1 MGYPNRCFGC
11 HHYEGEAGGDNA
23 VYCSLNGRKEIRNGI
38 AGCGSFS
45 ADSTASCANCHYA
58 LGGPPGPICSKNIT
72 TMSKGFKFG
81 YCHGFAKRDYYDD
94 TASKK
99 KSGCFITEATCNHLG
114 FADDCDI
121 LMSLRQF
128 RDQVLLT
135 SPEWR
140 GLVANYYDIAEE
152 IVTKINASA
161 NKEMIYQTIA
171 ERFLPELAKNS
182 ITHDQHVKKITRY
195 QDMIRFI
202 EQTLADSKHD

>member
-11 HHYEGEAGGDNA
+11 NHYEGEARGEHA

-72 TMSKGFKFG
+72 TMSQGYKFG
-81 YCHGFAKRDYYDD
+81 YCHGFAKRDYYDAD
-94 TASKK
+94 DSKK
-99 KSGCFITEATCNHLG
+99 KSGCFITEATCRHLG
-114 FADDCDI
+114 LADDCDI

-140 GLVANYYDIAEE
+140 VLVADYYEIAEG
-152 IVTKINASA
+152 IVTKINESP
-161 NKEMIYQTIA
+161 KKDIIYQTIA
-171 ERFLPELAKNS
+171 EHYLPKLANRS
-182 ITHDQHVKKITRY
+182 INYDQHVQKIRLY
-195 QDMIRFI
+195 KDMLQYIQ
-202 EQTLADSKHD
+202 QTLAH